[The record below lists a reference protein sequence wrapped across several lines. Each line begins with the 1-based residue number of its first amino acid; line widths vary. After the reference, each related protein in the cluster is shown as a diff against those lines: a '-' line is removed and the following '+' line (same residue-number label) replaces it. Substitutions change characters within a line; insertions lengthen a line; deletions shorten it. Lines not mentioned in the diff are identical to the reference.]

1 LIRAPVRGVVFV
13 READVDGQVL
23 SRVRIPQAGRDRV
36 EAFRRLPVALLDL
49 RPQLA
54 RPAADRIGLEQL
66 ELAVAVFLP
75 DLELRLLL
83 VEPHQN
89 GRLLAHVLLLDLG
102 DHLRGE
108 WLQRAQAP
116 AGRVVGIA
124 TRKQKGGR
132 NRGGSQQWA
141 DKWKTIQPETPPTK
155 AFPGPLWLNRNP
167 DGVLTARSQ
176 TPSDPYEHAIGE
188 RKVNTLYSPLNSPS
202 KRHFGRSLPLPE
214 EGKRSPL

>member
-1 LIRAPVRGVVFV
+1 H
-13 READVDGQVL
+13 
-23 SRVRIPQAGRDRV
+23 QAGRDRV
-36 EAFRRLPVALLDL
+36 EAFRRLPIALLDL
-49 RPQLA
+49 RPELA

-66 ELAVAVFLP
+66 ELAVAIFLP

-132 NRGGSQQWA
+132 NRGGSQQRA
-141 DKWKTIQPETPPTK
+141 DKWKTIQPE
-155 AFPGPLWLNRNP
+155 
-167 DGVLTARSQ
+167 
-176 TPSDPYEHAIGE
+176 
-188 RKVNTLYSPLNSPS
+188 NSPDQKPS
-202 KRHFGRSLPLPE
+202 QGPYGSIVILT
-214 EGKRSPL
+214 GC